1 MKTAAKRKP
10 KIYFEEFIKNLP
22 LTIMALPALIVIFVV
37 SYIPL
42 YGLIIPFVDFNIR
55 TGLFKSKFVGLY
67 NFKYLISSDLLT
79 IVRNTVFYNLVFIVL
94 GTAVSLA
101 FALMLYELSSRSVK
115 FYQTTLFFPF
125 FMSWVVV
132 SYLFLGM
139 LDADHGLVN
148 QVLKYVGVSPVA
160 WYSTISAWPFIL
172 VIAAI
177 WKGLGYGIV
186 IYYAGLMGID
196 GELIEASKLD
206 GVTWLQQVWYILIPM
221 LKSLIVI
228 INIMAIG
235 KILYSDFGLFYQIPM
250 DLPTLYPVTDVF
262 DTYVFRMLR
271 RLGDFGMSSAAGF
284 IQSVFGFILV
294 LITNAIVKK
303 STSESLF

>member
-1 MKTAAKRKP
+1 LKTAAKRKP